1 MSMKEGDQLV
11 VFVISWAI
19 AASAALL
26 GDERERR
33 DQTAVNDSDSL
44 SAAAL

>member
-1 MSMKEGDQLV
+1 MNDGNQLV
-11 VFVISWAI
+11 VLVRSWAI